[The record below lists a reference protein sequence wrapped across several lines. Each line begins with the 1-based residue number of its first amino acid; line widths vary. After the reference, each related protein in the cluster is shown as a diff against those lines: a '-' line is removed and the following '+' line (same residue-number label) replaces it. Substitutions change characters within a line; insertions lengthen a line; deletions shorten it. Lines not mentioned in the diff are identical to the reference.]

1 MNCMSG
7 CCIFVL
13 ECCLVCLILIFFEE
27 ITMNKN
33 KNIALLA
40 PYGSMKFA
48 PLAVKVGKVPPP
60 LVAPANKIPGKIPG

>member
-1 MNCMSG
+1 MSG

-13 ECCLVCLILIFFEE
+13 ECRLVRLILIFFEE

-33 KNIALLA
+33 KNITLLA

-48 PLAVKVGKVPPP
+48 PLAVKVGKVLPS
-60 LVAPANKIPGKIPG
+60 VTPANKIPGKIPG